1 MGSAL
6 VRGGRIA
13 EGKGSQP
20 HEGHGAMQNDR
31 TDCIVTT
38 ADCTNGYASGKI
50 ARGSRFTSGLAACA
64 VALTI
69 SQGRPSMCMDHFMKA
84 THAGGEW
91 IW

>member
-38 ADCTNGYASGKI
+38 ADCTNGYASGKV
-50 ARGSRFTSGLAACA
+50 ARGSRFTSGLAGVCSSINLARQTRHMHGS
-64 VALTI
+64 LYE
-69 SQGRPSMCMDHFMKA
+69 SDPS
-84 THAGGEW
+84 GG
-91 IW
+91 